1 MATIAG
7 DGLDSE
13 GMEVRSNGGAF
24 SLADLDFQ
32 EGRDLAELGL
42 GNDVGSVDFASL
54 KITFLNQIHTH
65 DGSVASRHT
74 PCLPL
79 SVHRPCHGR
88 SAMARGFGGV
98 TAALGW

>member
-1 MATIAG
+1 
-7 DGLDSE
+7 
-13 GMEVRSNGGAF
+13 MEVRSNGGAF
-24 SLADLDFQ
+24 SLANLDFQ

-42 GNDVGSVDFASL
+42 SNDVGSVDFASL

-65 DGSVASRHT
+65 DGSAASRHT
-74 PCLPL
+74 PCPPL

>member
-1 MATIAG
+1 
-7 DGLDSE
+7 
-13 GMEVRSNGGAF
+13 MEV
-24 SLADLDFQ
+24 DFQ

-42 GNDVGSVDFASL
+42 GNDAGSVDFASL

-65 DGSVASRHT
+65 DGSAASRHT
-74 PCLPL
+74 PCPPL